1 MMSERTHH
9 PVSAPHSQGI
19 ETQQPAEAL
28 ATARDPRDWLLV
40 LVIAA
45 AYVITGKLGFTL
57 AFVVEQ
63 VTAVWPPTG
72 ISLAALLL
80 LGLRVWPGVALG
92 AFFVNVFTDV
102 PPAGALGIAT
112 GNTLEA
118 VIGWYLLRR
127 SGFGN
132 GLERLSDVFKLLA
145 IGAVLSAIVSA
156 TVGTASLCFSGLTN
170 WSAYAHTWLTWW
182 VGDGIAA
189 LVVTPLILA
198 WATAPRRSF
207 QTRTLAEAAVLLSAV
222 TLAAVVVFYG
232 EFGEAV
238 SRNPFIIFPFL
249 IWAPIRFGQQGA
261 TTLSLLVSG
270 IAITATVQGSGPF
283 VVASAHE
290 SLLLLQAF
298 MGVQAVTAMVLAAVL
313 LERKHAEAM
322 LSNLARELQRSNREL
337 EEFARIASH
346 DLQEP
351 LRKIQAFGDRLVT
364 MLGAGLS
371 EHGRDYLARMQAAA
385 KRMSTLIND
394 LLTYSRVTTKAQP
407 FVQVDLGRIAREVL
421 SDLETRIEE
430 TGGRVALGDLPMIE
444 ADPLQMRQLLQNLIG
459 NALKFHRKD
468 IPPVV
473 TVAGEPGGYA
483 QTVQLSIT
491 DNGIGFDMKYLDRIF
506 DVFQRLHGR
515 TEYDGTGLGLAV
527 CRKLVERHG
536 GTITATSAPEQGATF
551 IVTLPIKQGATS

>member
-1 MMSERTHH
+1 MSERKHH
-9 PVSAPHSQGI
+9 PGSALHSQGI
-19 ETQQPAEAL
+19 QAQPPAGAP
-28 ATARDPRDWLLV
+28 ATARDPRYWLL
-40 LVIAA
+40 LFAIAA

-80 LGLRVWPGVALG
+80 LGIRYWPGVALG
-92 AFFVNVFTDV
+92 ALLVNLLSHV
-102 PPAGALGIAT
+102 PPAGALGMAF

-118 VIGWYLLRR
+118 VLGWYLLQRT
-127 SGFGN
+127 GFSPS
-132 GLERLSDVFKLLA
+132 LERLPDVFKLLA
-145 IGAVLSAIVSA
+145 FGAALSTPVSA
-156 TVGTASLCFSGLTN
+156 TVGTASLCITGITP
-170 WSAYAHTWLTWW
+170 WSAYSNTWLTWW
-182 VGDGIAA
+182 VGDGIAD
-189 LVVTPLILA
+189 LVITPLILA
-198 WATAPRRSF
+198 WTTTPRRSI
-207 QTRTLAEAAVLLSAV
+207 QTRTLAEAAMLFIAV
-222 TLAAVVVFYG
+222 VVATIVVFYG
-232 EFGEAV
+232 EFGEAI

-261 TTLSLLVSG
+261 TALSLLVSG
-270 IAITATVQGSGPF
+270 IAIAATVQGSGPF
-283 VVASAHE
+283 AVASAHE

-313 LERKHAEAM
+313 IERKNAEAK
-322 LSNLARELQRSNREL
+322 LQSLAQELRRSNREL

-364 MLGAGLS
+364 MLGAGLG
-371 EHGRDYLARMQAAA
+371 EQGRDYLARMQAAA

-407 FVQVDLGRIAREVL
+407 FVRVDLGQIAREVS
-421 SDLETRIEE
+421 SDLEARIDE
-430 TGGRVALGDLPMIE
+430 TLGRVELGDLPAIE

-473 TVAGEPGGYA
+473 RVAGEQGENA
-483 QTVQLSIT
+483 QTVRLSVT

-515 TEYDGTGLGLAV
+515 TEYAGTGLGLAV

-536 GTITATSAPEQGATF
+536 GAITATSAPEQGSTF
-551 IVTLPIKQGATS
+551 IVTLPVKQGGTS